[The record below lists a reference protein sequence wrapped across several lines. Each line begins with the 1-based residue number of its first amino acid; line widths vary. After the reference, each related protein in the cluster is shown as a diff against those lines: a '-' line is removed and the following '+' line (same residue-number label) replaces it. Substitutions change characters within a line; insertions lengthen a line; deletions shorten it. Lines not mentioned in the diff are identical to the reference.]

1 MKSINRML
9 AVMLVLSVVTFVL
22 YVSEGQYVF
31 SLVILSFMSVLISG
45 FQEFG
50 SNAYTFKIAH
60 LYVGSILFLI
70 AAGYVFFTFA
80 FSIVNI
86 LIGEE
91 VYKLSPGDL
100 MLLITGA
107 YSIIYV
113 IHLRKSALKSDRTSS
128 INTDANKTCCH

>member
-1 MKSINRML
+1 MRSINRML

-22 YVSEGQYVF
+22 YVAEGQYVF

-60 LYVGSILFLI
+60 LYVASILFLI
-70 AAGYVFFTFA
+70 AAGYVFFAFA

-86 LIGEE
+86 LIDEE
-91 VYKLSPGDL
+91 IYKPSPGDL

-113 IHLRKSALKSDRTSS
+113 IHLRKSALKSHRTGS

>member
-1 MKSINRML
+1 MRSINRML
-9 AVMLVLSVVTFVL
+9 AIMLILSLVTFIL
-22 YVSEGQYVF
+22 YVIEGQYLF

-50 SNAYTFKIAH
+50 SNEYTFKIAH

-70 AAGYVFFTFA
+70 AAGYVFFTFT
-80 FSIVNI
+80 FSIVNVF
-86 LIGEE
+86 IGEE
-91 VYKLSPGDL
+91 IYKLSPGDV

-113 IHLRKSALKSDRTSS
+113 IHLRKAALKPDKTDLMS
-128 INTDANKTCCH
+128 TDANKTCCH

>member
-9 AVMLVLSVVTFVL
+9 ATMLVLSVVTFIL
-22 YVSEGQYVF
+22 YVTEGQYVF
-31 SLVILSFMSVLISG
+31 SLVILSFMFVLISG

-60 LYVGSILFLI
+60 LYVGSILFTI

-80 FSIVNI
+80 FSMVNV

-91 VYKLSPGDL
+91 TYKLTPGDL
-100 MLLITGA
+100 ILLITGI
-107 YSIIYV
+107 YSVINV
-113 IHLRKSALKSDRTSS
+113 IHLRKAALKSDKTGSM
-128 INTDANKTCCH
+128 NTNASKTCCH